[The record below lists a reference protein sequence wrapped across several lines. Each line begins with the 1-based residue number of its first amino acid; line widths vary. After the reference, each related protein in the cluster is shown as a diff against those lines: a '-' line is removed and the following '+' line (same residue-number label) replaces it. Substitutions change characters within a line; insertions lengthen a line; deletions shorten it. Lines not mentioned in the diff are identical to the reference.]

1 MSAGK
6 GDKPRPVDGDKFR
19 AGYDRIWSSRD
30 ERLPSKEKDGDGN
43 LRNLGLK
50 FIERSDRLRRKN
62 LKNNTDSY
70 LHLPQTVFS
79 QPKLDGMRAVITK
92 DGAKS
97 RNRKPWVTI
106 PHILKSLKHVFKVFS
121 YLTKLRDGK
130 SMD

>member
-19 AGYDRIWSSRD
+19 AGYDRIWSGRD

-50 FIERSDRLRRKN
+50 FIERTDRLRRKN
-62 LKNNTDSY
+62 LKNNTD
-70 LHLPQTVFS
+70 FS

>member
-19 AGYDRIWSSRD
+19 AGYDRIWSGRD

-50 FIERSDRLRRKN
+50 FIERTDRLRRKN
-62 LKNNTDSY
+62 LKNNTD
-70 LHLPQTVFS
+70 FS

-106 PHILKSLKHVFKVFS
+106 PHILKSLKHVFKVSLKHLFKVFS